1 MSLLL
6 TFSFQNVIHV
16 TKLES
21 DIDLA
26 GIPLTLIFVI
36 LI

>member
-1 MSLLL
+1 MSLLH
-6 TFSFQNVIHV
+6 TFSFQNLIHV

-21 DIDLA
+21 DINLA
-26 GIPLTLIFVI
+26 GIPLTLMFVI